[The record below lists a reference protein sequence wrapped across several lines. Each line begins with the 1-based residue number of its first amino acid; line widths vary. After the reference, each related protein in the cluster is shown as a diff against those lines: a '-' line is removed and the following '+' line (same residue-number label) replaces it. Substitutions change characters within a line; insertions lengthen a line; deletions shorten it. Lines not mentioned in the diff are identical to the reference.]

1 MGKGITK
8 EQADRVKDELKRAAR
23 TIGIIDVKAK
33 GYKDDIL
40 ERLVLLL
47 TEQHDAIIKDID
59 GMMNGNTIKESQDV

>member
-1 MGKGITK
+1 MSKGITK

-23 TIGIIDVKAK
+23 TIGIIDLKAK
-33 GYKDDIL
+33 SHQDQVL

-59 GMMNGNTIKESQDV
+59 GMLNGNQRG